1 MRLLIWL
8 SLGYAAILVAALA
21 TILLLILVRL
31 RRVHA
36 ALAPVAAAL
45 DDVAEHTIG
54 VHPVIAGLADALGG
68 VQHEV
73 QGAAEAVIRAGGV
86 LGISPPKSPTA
97 QAGATARWQ
106 GGHP

>member
-8 SLGYAAILVAALA
+8 SVAYAAILVVALA

-45 DDVAEHTIG
+45 DDVAERT
-54 VHPVIAGLADALGG
+54 HPLHSVVAGFAEAITD
-68 VQHEV
+68 VQRDV
-73 QGAAEAVIRAGGV
+73 QGTAEAVIRAGGV
-86 LGISPPKSPTA
+86 IGIRPPESPTA
-97 QAGATARWQ
+97 QAGAAGRWQ
-106 GGHP
+106 GGQS